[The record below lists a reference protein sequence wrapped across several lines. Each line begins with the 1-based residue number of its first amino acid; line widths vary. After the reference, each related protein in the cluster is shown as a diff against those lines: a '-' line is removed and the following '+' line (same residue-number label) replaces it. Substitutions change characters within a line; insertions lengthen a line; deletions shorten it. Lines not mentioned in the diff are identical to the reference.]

1 MAKEKQIQIPES
13 LWKEIV
19 DMAIF
24 INLGEAV
31 PTSTIDAIIKLD
43 TIKKEK
49 AFQREAYTHA
59 RTCSEE
65 EKDEAWNY
73 YKTLRNTPN

>member
-24 INLGEAV
+24 INLNQPVDA
-31 PTSTIDAIIKLD
+31 STVDRIIETDK
-43 TIKKEK
+43 IKKEK
-49 AFQREAYTHA
+49 AFQREAYTYA
-59 RTCSEE
+59 RTCDEQD
-65 EKDEAWNY
+65 KDEAWNL
-73 YKTLRNTPN
+73 YKTLRNAPN